1 MARLYA
7 DEQFPLSAVEYLRA
21 LNHDVLTVQEAGQ
34 AGLKI
39 PDHEVLAFASSVE
52 RAVITLN
59 RKDFKRLHR
68 LFPDHAGLTLCE
80 LKLRRFSLRWV
91 RLDRINNVYTIPEH
105 IALHEHFSRMS
116 YGTYTS

>member
-1 MARLYA
+1 MACLYA

-68 LFPDHAGLTLCE
+68 LFPDHAGIIICTDDPNREE
-80 LKLRRFSLRWV
+80 LAKRIDVAIASEECLNARLIRVV
-91 RLDRINNVYTIPEH
+91 RP
-105 IALHEHFSRMS
+105 SK
-116 YGTYTS
+116 